1 MRLMSKLFAGA
12 LAMSFVMASAVTVF
26 ASPSVMAVPD
36 ADAGAQYEISNIT
49 KYDYEDSTD
58 YNRFASTGMQYINEG
73 QEKSPSEF
81 IAIIEKDTN
90 EKTKKS
96 VETVKEAVTGS
107 KFLTNFFDVHVE
119 DYYYANTQYLND
131 HKDEIPVKRSADG
144 KFVVTLRVPALTEKN
159 KNPFV
164 LHFSKDR
171 QEWEN
176 LYPTAID
183 YTNKTLT
190 IEFKDF
196 SPAAILAVV
205 DAEQTP
211 ADAPATV
218 EVIKDG
224 QKVVTAKDSDSSGSS
239 KSSSSKSSSSKS
251 SSKSSAKSPKTGV
264 ADTWVLWFAA
274 SAVLAGVAKKRH

>member
-73 QEKSPSEF
+73 QDKSPSEF

-119 DYYYANTQYLND
+119 DYYYASTEYLNE

-171 QEWEN
+171 QEWET

-251 SSKSSAKSPKTGV
+251 SSSSAKSPKTGV

>member
-73 QEKSPSEF
+73 QDKSPSEF

-119 DYYYANTQYLND
+119 DYYYASTEYLNE

-171 QEWEN
+171 QEWET

-239 KSSSSKSSSSKS
+239 KSSSSKSSSS
-251 SSKSSAKSPKTGV
+251 SAKSPKTGV

>member
-119 DYYYANTQYLND
+119 DYYYASTEYLNE

-251 SSKSSAKSPKTGV
+251 SSSSAKSPKTGV

>member
-251 SSKSSAKSPKTGV
+251 SSSSAKSPKTGV

>member
-73 QEKSPSEF
+73 QDKSPSEF

-171 QEWEN
+171 QEWET

-205 DAEQTP
+205 DAEQAP

-251 SSKSSAKSPKTGV
+251 SSSSAKSPKTGV

>member
-1 MRLMSKLFAGA
+1 MKLMSKFVTGA
-12 LAMSFVMASAVTVF
+12 LAMTLVMASAVSVY
-26 ASPSVMAVPD
+26 ANPSVTTVADV
-36 ADAGAQYEISNIT
+36 DAGAQYEVSNVESSYHFEEIRESNAVTAAAIT
-49 KYDYEDSTD
+49 VLNNDAAKSTED
-58 YNRFASTGMQYINEG
+58 
-73 QEKSPSEF
+73 F
-81 IAIIEKDTN
+81 ITNIEKDTN

-96 VETVKEAVTGS
+96 VVAVKEAVLGS
-107 KFLTNFFDVHVE
+107 KFLTKFFDIHVD
-119 DYYYANTQYLND
+119 DYEYYSAKELND
-131 HKDEIPVKRSADG
+131 EEVPVKRSADG

-164 LHFSKDR
+164 LHYSVVR

-183 YTNKTLT
+183 YTNKTVT

-196 SPAAILAVV
+196 SPAAVLAVV

-251 SSKSSAKSPKTGV
+251 SSSSAKSPKTGV
-264 ADTWVLWFAA
+264 ADTWALWFAA

>member
-73 QEKSPSEF
+73 QDKSPSEF

-251 SSKSSAKSPKTGV
+251 SSSSAKSPKTGV

>member
-171 QEWEN
+171 QEWET

-251 SSKSSAKSPKTGV
+251 SSSSAKSPKTGV

>member
-73 QEKSPSEF
+73 QDKSPSEF

-119 DYYYANTQYLND
+119 DYYYANTQYLNE

-251 SSKSSAKSPKTGV
+251 SSSSAKSPKTGV

>member
-205 DAEQTP
+205 DAEQAP

-251 SSKSSAKSPKTGV
+251 SSSSAKSPKTGV

>member
-73 QEKSPSEF
+73 QDKSPSEF

-119 DYYYANTQYLND
+119 DYYYASTEYLNE

-251 SSKSSAKSPKTGV
+251 SSSSAKSPKTGV